1 MGIIRNTTEGIYPL
15 QPYQQALWDKI
26 NQGGFKP
33 GQMTLYSAVQQSA
46 VQQTGKST
54 LNSLIKSLYHSNLCN
69 EIVLPMKPEPK
80 YKFSRRNWYVADF
93 DWVHHGE
100 VLAWCSQQFGPH
112 PARPDAWS
120 RWYNKYSE
128 KIHFRDEKD
137 YEWFVLK
144 WQ

>member
-1 MGIIRNTTEGIYPL
+1 MGIIRNTTEGIHPF
-15 QPYQQALWDKI
+15 QKALYDKI
-26 NQGGFKP
+26 SQGGFKP
-33 GQMTLYSAVQQSA
+33 GEMPIISAGR
-46 VQQTGKST
+46 QTGKSM
-54 LNSLIKSLYHSNLCN
+54 LNQWFTNNLCK
-69 EIVLPMKPEPK
+69 EIMLPGYPK
-80 YKFSRRNWYVADF
+80 TSIALKKLMPTYKFSRTNWYVAEF
-93 DWVHHGE
+93 YWVHQAE